1 MPGFRSMQRPAFL
14 AMAAM
19 SAACTS
25 GEPAAPERG
34 LVLRDAWA
42 RFADSGATSGAY
54 LTLVN
59 RDTAATTLV
68 GVSSPWARAAEIH
81 ETMQHGDMA
90 HMQARP
96 AIDIATGDSLV
107 MAPGGVHVMLIDLQR
122 AIAIGDTVPVTLRFG
137 TGDSLTMRVP
147 VRTP

>member
-1 MPGFRSMQRPAFL
+1 MSVFRPLLRPAL
-14 AMAAM
+14 VAVAVL
-19 SAACTS
+19 SAACAA
-25 GEPAAPERG
+25 GESPPPERG

-42 RFADSGATSGAY
+42 RFADSGATGGAY

-59 RDTAATTLV
+59 RDTVATTLA

-96 AIDIATGDSLV
+96 SIDIAIGDSLV
-107 MAPGGVHVMLIDLQR
+107 MAPGGVHIMLIDLQR

-137 TGDSLTMRVP
+137 TGDSLIVRAP